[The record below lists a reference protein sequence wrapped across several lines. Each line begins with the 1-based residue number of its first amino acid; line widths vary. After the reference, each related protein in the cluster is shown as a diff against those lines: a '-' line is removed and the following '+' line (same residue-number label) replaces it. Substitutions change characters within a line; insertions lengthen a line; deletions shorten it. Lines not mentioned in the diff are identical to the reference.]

1 MTATQ
6 TAVRPAATASKASH
20 PVNEDVFSS
29 FRLGDLELPNRI
41 VMAPMTRSRAVDGNV
56 PHPLAATYYAQRASA
71 GLIVTEG
78 TQVSPQ
84 GVGYIRTPGIH
95 SAEQVAGWQTV
106 TDAVHRAGG
115 RIFAQLWHVGR
126 VSHPD
131 FHDGALPIAPS
142 ALPVEGE
149 AFTTRGKT
157 KIVIP
162 RAVETDEI
170 PGLVE
175 QFRNGA
181 ENAKAA
187 GFDGVEIHGANGYLL
202 DQFLR
207 DGSNHRTDA
216 YGGSLSNR
224 ARFPLEVAEA
234 VAGVWGAQRVGYRI
248 APRFGMFSM
257 SDSDPVKTFSYFAER
272 LSELGLGYLHVLEA
286 IGGPMAAPSGTER
299 VTPVLRDAFNGALI
313 VNGGYDL
320 DAGNAT
326 IARGDADL
334 VAYGVPFLANPDLP
348 DRFRRHADLNTPDQ
362 ATFYSGDEKG
372 YVDYP
377 ALS

>member
-1 MTATQ
+1 MTAHQ
-6 TAVRPAATASKASH
+6 TFVLPAATAANRRA
-20 PVNEDVFSS
+20 PRDLFSS

-41 VMAPMTRSRAVDGNV
+41 VMAPMTRGRAVEGNI
-56 PHPLAATYYAQRASA
+56 PNPLAATYYAQRASA
-71 GLIVTEG
+71 GLIITEG

-95 SAEQVAGWQTV
+95 SAEQVAGWKTV
-106 TDAVHRAGG
+106 IDAVHRAGG

-142 ALPVEGE
+142 ALPVDGE
-149 AFTTRGKT
+149 AFTTRGRT
-157 KIVIP
+157 KIVVP

-170 PGLVE
+170 PGLVQ
-175 QFRNGA
+175 QFRRGA
-181 ENAKAA
+181 ENAYAA

-207 DGSNHRTDA
+207 DGSNHRNDA
-216 YGGSLSNR
+216 YGGNLPNR

-234 VAGVWGAQRVGYRI
+234 VAGVWGAERVGYRI

-257 SDSDPVKTFSYFAER
+257 SDSDPVKTFSYLAEG
-272 LSELGLGYLHVLEA
+272 LSGLDLGYLHVFEA
-286 IGGPMAAPSGTER
+286 VSGPMTAPAGTER
-299 VTPVLRDAFNGALI
+299 VTPTLREKFSGALI

-320 DAGNAT
+320 EAGNAA

-334 VAYGVPFLANPDLP
+334 VAYGTPFLANPDLP
-348 DRFRRHADLNTPDQ
+348 DRFRRHADLNKPDQ
-362 ATFYSGDEKG
+362 ATFYSGEEKG
-372 YVDYP
+372 YIDYP